1 MLKFRVSKSGFYQ
14 IAKSI
19 AGDSYD
25 KVYKDI
31 ISFMKDL
38 EKKEESKEVKKAIE
52 YFESSESNF
61 SHLEKSVNGDWIEKA
76 GYGVGTIRIWKGKKY
91 KKISASPTRWVRVFD
106 KNDRGAKN
114 AMTRLIHQAEK
125 YKNDPEGMMKLLL
138 ENKQRFYNED
148 SKRYLD
154 IVDRLNAFVDNADS
168 TGPMGENQVK
178 EIHDKIEEN
187 KKKGKKVTPYE
198 AQKQI
203 DDEKLMNKV
212 KEINDA
218 AKKKN
223 IDYSKMTSTELEK
236 INKESCNKFKKDGD
250 EESFEIHKIVS
261 KQIRINDAKLPYKR
275 FMTSLKTIEEKD
287 KYLDERISM
296 VDTNINK
303 TRKSIDRTS
312 DTRKK
317 NDKVDMLH
325 KYELDRE
332 ALVQLRNDLYDEHD
346 AQKESESEK
355 YQNRSNAMM
364 GNDNAKK
371 DGVAEDPISNLIEK
385 YANDKQIKNTINKVS
400 VEDFT
405 SVDPNRAFMNG
416 TYQEDGY
423 KIATD
428 GHFLA
433 MIKSDYPAEDEGKVK
448 ADTNKKFM
456 KHIDKTIAER
466 EKMLNEVTRLKDEQ
480 AKVGVGTYRYKQLEN
495 REAELN
501 KEIEDL
507 QKTKETG
514 YVNGQFPNYKRVIPS
529 RGNANLETP
538 EGFTDFDKIIKT
550 AKIASAYIKEH
561 KNENIGVTVKVGERN
576 FNPDQLVK
584 VIAMAK
590 KYGLNEVLVNSNSG
604 VRGAVEFKG
613 NNGSVVLMP
622 MNGESAT
629 SFNATTGEITS
640 DAGEYDEKLNKF
652 KSGEETTKV
661 ETEEDKIKAEK
672 KAEKDS
678 RKATEETKNKMYEDA
693 PEGVTEQNY
702 KKYIDMGS
710 KLYAKWGYDMNDPRQ
725 QKQLKGQINDIVQ
738 QINNKD
744 FSILESLENTDNV
757 FTRTIWMVQ
766 TGGVSPDKSGVEKYF
781 GKEATEKH
789 KKELEEKRVIYEQ
802 KKKENEKRILT
813 NKVDS
818 AFRKQE
824 YFSKQNYV
832 GDKSK
837 ETLVN
842 YLENLPSNRQES
854 AIKRLSENLIKYK
867 KDGKEKVGY
876 MLDYIID
883 QIDDGTS
890 IDNIKAA
897 YRDIKSKPIVSFAQ
911 WYADSKIGVTKSVLL
926 NDFDEFIDFIDDESD
941 EEEIQNYDAS
951 TPELFN
957 STSYKVADAL
967 DECFGCK

>member
-1 MLKFRVSKSGFYQ
+1 MLKFKVSKSGFYQ

-19 AGDSYD
+19 TGDSYD

-76 GYGVGTIRIWKGKKY
+76 GYGVGTIRIWNGKKY

-138 ENKQRFYNED
+138 ANKQRFYDED

-168 TGPMGENQVK
+168 TGPMGTNQVK

-203 DDEKLMNKV
+203 DDEKLMDKV
-212 KEINDA
+212 KEIND
-218 AKKKN
+218 
-223 IDYSKMTSTELEK
+223 
-236 INKESCNKFKKDGD
+236 
-250 EESFEIHKIVS
+250 V
-261 KQIRINDAKLPYKR
+261 
-275 FMTSLKTIEEKD
+275 
-287 KYLDERISM
+287 
-296 VDTNINK
+296 
-303 TRKSIDRTS
+303 
-312 DTRKK
+312 
-317 NDKVDMLH
+317 
-325 KYELDRE
+325 
-332 ALVQLRNDLYDEHD
+332 
-346 AQKESESEK
+346 
-355 YQNRSNAMM
+355 
-364 GNDNAKK
+364 AKK
-371 DGVAEDPISNLIEK
+371 DGVAEDPITNLVEK

-400 VEDFT
+400 IEDFT
-405 SVDPNRAFMNG
+405 SVDPYRVIMNG

-428 GHFLA
+428 GCFLA

-456 KHIDKTIAER
+456 KHIDKTIAKR
-466 EKMLNEVTRLKDEQ
+466 EKMRNEVTRLKDEQ

-514 YVNGQFPNYKRVIPS
+514 YVNGQFPDYKRVIPS

-550 AKIASAYIKEH
+550 AKIASAYMKEH

-576 FNPDQLVK
+576 FIPDRLVK

-604 VRGAVEFKG
+604 VRGVVEFKG

-678 RKATEETKNKMYEDA
+678 RKATEETKNKMYEDV

-725 QKQLKGQINDIVQ
+725 QKQLKGHINDIVQ

-813 NKVDS
+813 NKVNS

-926 NDFDEFIDFIDDESD
+926 NDFDEFIDFIEDIEDESD